1 MARTLDEIAAEII
14 AHKEAGCEFE
24 PCATCTNMVP
34 GVGSPTAEI
43 LFIGEAPGKNED
55 LQGVPFVGAAGK
67 LLDRLIG
74 SIGLNRQDVF
84 IANVLKARPPDNR
97 DPLPLEVEHNWPWL
111 EEQIAVLDP
120 KLIVLLGRHA
130 MNRFLPNRRISKDHG
145 LARLLR
151 GRVYLPVHHPAA
163 ALYTRALE
171 QTLFEDFA
179 QIPALLDR
187 IRQTPREELLARS
200 VQDSLGEYEFD
211 EEAGREVAA
220 RAPSPDEARAGELPR
235 SDSDTA
241 DVGDTGTTGGRRAG
255 NELSG
260 QGDPLG
266 DVSDAPR
273 PAPDQ
278 LGLF

>member
-1 MARTLDEIAAEII
+1 
-14 AHKEAGCEFE
+14 
-24 PCATCTNMVP
+24 MVP
-34 GVGSPTAEI
+34 GEGSPNAEI
-43 LFIGEAPGKNED
+43 MFIGEAPGKNED
-55 LQGVPFVGAAGK
+55 LQGRPFVGAAGK

-84 IANVLKARPPDNR
+84 IANVLKARPPGNR

-130 MNRFLPNRRISKDHG
+130 MNRFLPNRRIGRDHG
-145 LARLLR
+145 QARLLR
-151 GRVYLPVHHPAA
+151 GRVFLPVHHPAA

-171 QTLFEDFA
+171 QTLVEDFS

-187 IRQTPREELLARS
+187 ISQTPREELLARS

-220 RAPSPDEARAGELPR
+220 RAPSPDEARSNELPR
-235 SDSDTA
+235 T
-241 DVGDTGTTGGRRAG
+241 DTGDAADAGTAGGRRA
-255 NELSG
+255 SDTPFG
-260 QGDPLG
+260 QGQVLG
-266 DVSDAPR
+266 DDSPQ